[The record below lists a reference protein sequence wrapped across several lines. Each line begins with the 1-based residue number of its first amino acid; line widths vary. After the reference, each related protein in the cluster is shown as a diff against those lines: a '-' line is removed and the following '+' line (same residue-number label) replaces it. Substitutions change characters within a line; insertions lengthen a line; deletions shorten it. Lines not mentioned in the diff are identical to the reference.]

1 MSNWNDFVKKV
12 FQEGKAKNSNYSLKD
27 ALKEASKRK
36 SEMKGGSTPAS
47 SATVTPASSA
57 TVTPA
62 SSSTFTPA
70 SSSTFTPASS
80 STPPVKM
87 SGGGEDLKKRCAEL
101 KKRIDE
107 LEHDIQKMLGGS
119 KKSRVTRKNRRHKK

>member
-62 SSSTFTPA
+62 SSATVT
-70 SSSTFTPASS
+70 
-80 STPPVKM
+80 PVKM